1 MCTKSTAI
9 GLQAQEQ
16 MMDVEP
22 QQQAPRRVTP
32 ELQLRDLPAR
42 KEPHA
47 LWRAARAGDV
57 DAVREAVSAGLSL
70 DARDGLGR
78 TPLVVAVVHG
88 RKRCVDVL
96 LDGGADP
103 ETPSGHRSRPLA
115 YAAFRGDAALCARL
129 LGAGADPNKKAAD
142 GWTALHVA
150 ARQGA
155 ADVVRLLLARGAS
168 RDARTGTGRTAL
180 VVATA
185 FGELQ
190 TVRALLRAGAR
201 PDLNLLA
208 MDPAEAEQSLF
219 PLLQTVRSETE
230 ARARVKR
237 GLATLRAV
245 RDAGSW
251 RRHLAGPRRDLVVI
265 RALQTRCAA
274 RGRAA
279 GGLPLD
285 ELPDPLFRHV
295 ACYFW
300 GG

>member
-1 MCTKSTAI
+1 M
-9 GLQAQEQ
+9 
-16 MMDVEP
+16 
-22 QQQAPRRVTP
+22 
-32 ELQLRDLPAR
+32 
-42 KEPHA
+42 
-47 LWRAARAGDV
+47 
-57 DAVREAVSAGLSL
+57 
-70 DARDGLGR
+70 
-78 TPLVVAVVHG
+78 
-88 RKRCVDVL
+88 
-96 LDGGADP
+96 
-103 ETPSGHRSRPLA
+103 
-115 YAAFRGDAALCARL
+115 
-129 LGAGADPNKKAAD
+129 
-142 GWTALHVA
+142 
-150 ARQGA
+150 
-155 ADVVRLLLARGAS
+155 LLARGAT

-219 PLLQTVRSETE
+219 PLLQTVRSESE
-230 ARARVKR
+230 ARARVRR
-237 GLATLRAV
+237 GLDALRAV
-245 RDAGSW
+245 RAAGSW

-265 RALQTRCAA
+265 RALQTRYAA

>member
-32 ELQLRDLPAR
+32 ELQLCDLPAR

-150 ARQGA
+150 ARA
-155 ADVVRLLLARGAS
+155 
-168 RDARTGTGRTAL
+168 
-180 VVATA
+180 
-185 FGELQ
+185 
-190 TVRALLRAGAR
+190 
-201 PDLNLLA
+201 
-208 MDPAEAEQSLF
+208 
-219 PLLQTVRSETE
+219 
-230 ARARVKR
+230 
-237 GLATLRAV
+237 
-245 RDAGSW
+245 
-251 RRHLAGPRRDLVVI
+251 
-265 RALQTRCAA
+265 
-274 RGRAA
+274 
-279 GGLPLD
+279 
-285 ELPDPLFRHV
+285 
-295 ACYFW
+295 
-300 GG
+300 

>member
-1 MCTKSTAI
+1 MTKSTAI

-22 QQQAPRRVTP
+22 QQQARRVTP

-42 KEPHA
+42 KEPLA

-150 ARQGA
+150 ARA
-155 ADVVRLLLARGAS
+155 
-168 RDARTGTGRTAL
+168 
-180 VVATA
+180 
-185 FGELQ
+185 
-190 TVRALLRAGAR
+190 
-201 PDLNLLA
+201 
-208 MDPAEAEQSLF
+208 
-219 PLLQTVRSETE
+219 
-230 ARARVKR
+230 
-237 GLATLRAV
+237 
-245 RDAGSW
+245 
-251 RRHLAGPRRDLVVI
+251 
-265 RALQTRCAA
+265 
-274 RGRAA
+274 
-279 GGLPLD
+279 
-285 ELPDPLFRHV
+285 
-295 ACYFW
+295 
-300 GG
+300 

>member
-1 MCTKSTAI
+1 MSGSKIGAGKHLLWAKQGKKSTALLYLAPPRRANA
-9 GLQAQEQ
+9 G
-16 MMDVEP
+16 MMEVEP

-150 ARQGA
+150 ARA
-155 ADVVRLLLARGAS
+155 
-168 RDARTGTGRTAL
+168 
-180 VVATA
+180 
-185 FGELQ
+185 
-190 TVRALLRAGAR
+190 
-201 PDLNLLA
+201 
-208 MDPAEAEQSLF
+208 
-219 PLLQTVRSETE
+219 
-230 ARARVKR
+230 
-237 GLATLRAV
+237 
-245 RDAGSW
+245 
-251 RRHLAGPRRDLVVI
+251 
-265 RALQTRCAA
+265 
-274 RGRAA
+274 
-279 GGLPLD
+279 
-285 ELPDPLFRHV
+285 
-295 ACYFW
+295 
-300 GG
+300 

>member
-1 MCTKSTAI
+1 MAITDDDRLGTKWHVNGHILLKCDRCPKNRPSTVWRHGDPI
-9 GLQAQEQ
+9 PGMFGYQAHQ
-16 MMDVEP
+16 DD
-22 QQQAPRRVTP
+22 VTP
-32 ELQLRDLPAR
+32 DHQLRNLPDLPAR

-150 ARQGA
+150 ARA
-155 ADVVRLLLARGAS
+155 
-168 RDARTGTGRTAL
+168 
-180 VVATA
+180 
-185 FGELQ
+185 
-190 TVRALLRAGAR
+190 
-201 PDLNLLA
+201 
-208 MDPAEAEQSLF
+208 
-219 PLLQTVRSETE
+219 
-230 ARARVKR
+230 
-237 GLATLRAV
+237 
-245 RDAGSW
+245 
-251 RRHLAGPRRDLVVI
+251 
-265 RALQTRCAA
+265 
-274 RGRAA
+274 
-279 GGLPLD
+279 
-285 ELPDPLFRHV
+285 
-295 ACYFW
+295 
-300 GG
+300 

>member
-1 MCTKSTAI
+1 M
-9 GLQAQEQ
+9 
-16 MMDVEP
+16 
-22 QQQAPRRVTP
+22 
-32 ELQLRDLPAR
+32 
-42 KEPHA
+42 
-47 LWRAARAGDV
+47 
-57 DAVREAVSAGLSL
+57 
-70 DARDGLGR
+70 
-78 TPLVVAVVHG
+78 
-88 RKRCVDVL
+88 
-96 LDGGADP
+96 
-103 ETPSGHRSRPLA
+103 
-115 YAAFRGDAALCARL
+115 
-129 LGAGADPNKKAAD
+129 
-142 GWTALHVA
+142 
-150 ARQGA
+150 
-155 ADVVRLLLARGAS
+155 
-168 RDARTGTGRTAL
+168 
-180 VVATA
+180 ATA

-208 MDPAEAEQSLF
+208 MDPAEAEASLF

-245 RDAGSW
+245 RAAGSW

-265 RALQTRCAA
+265 RALQTRYAA

>member
-1 MCTKSTAI
+1 MGGPPFTS
-9 GLQAQEQ
+9 
-16 MMDVEP
+16 P
-22 QQQAPRRVTP
+22 
-32 ELQLRDLPAR
+32 PAR
-42 KEPHA
+42 KSDPSP
-47 LWRAARAGDV
+47 AR
-57 DAVREAVSAGLSL
+57 R
-70 DARDGLGR
+70 R
-78 TPLVVAVVHG
+78 TS
-88 RKRCVDVL
+88 
-96 LDGGADP
+96 
-103 ETPSGHRSRPLA
+103 TQ
-115 YAAFRGDAALCARL
+115 
-129 LGAGADPNKKAAD
+129 
-142 GWTALHVA
+142 VA

-155 ADVVRLLLARGAS
+155 AEVVRLLLARGAS

-265 RALQTRCAA
+265 RALQTRYAA

>member
-1 MCTKSTAI
+1 MSGSRI
-9 GLQAQEQ
+9 GAGKHPFVGQKRQKEHCIAVSSAAATRYAG
-16 MMDVEP
+16 MMEVEP

-32 ELQLRDLPAR
+32 DHQLRNLPDLPAR

-208 MDPAEAEQSLF
+208 MDPAEAEASLF
-219 PLLQTVRSETE
+219 PPV
-230 ARARVKR
+230 
-237 GLATLRAV
+237 
-245 RDAGSW
+245 
-251 RRHLAGPRRDLVVI
+251 
-265 RALQTRCAA
+265 C
-274 RGRAA
+274 
-279 GGLPLD
+279 
-285 ELPDPLFRHV
+285 
-295 ACYFW
+295 
-300 GG
+300 